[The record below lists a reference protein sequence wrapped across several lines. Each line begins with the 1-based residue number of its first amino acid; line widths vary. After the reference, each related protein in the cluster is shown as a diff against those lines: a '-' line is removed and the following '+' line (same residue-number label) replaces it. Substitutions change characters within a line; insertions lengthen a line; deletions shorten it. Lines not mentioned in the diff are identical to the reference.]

1 MPTPQVQPQQ
11 NQNQGPQQQRQPGGG
26 QQQAGGGGS
35 QQQPQSPG
43 APGGGGLTQ
52 PLFSGDHV
60 LETVLTGQVY
70 LREGARG
77 PSVRAIQSFLVAQGM
92 DVGRT
97 GPDGS
102 WGPSTTKALK
112 AWQAAHGVPSTG
124 VFGPMTLKAMELE
137 PPVTSVPSTPQ
148 AAAPQ
153 AQTTPRNQPTNPQN
167 PAGTTQAQAAG
178 GNRPA
183 QGAPGSRNGGLP
195 DNFQKMWDAHPHNYQ
210 NDGSDTSSADLQV
223 AQGWNPDQYSNTCA
237 IRLSIMLNQLGGDLK
252 ITREKA
258 KGAGLDPGRIPH
270 SKKTGWYYIL
280 SAKEMWTYLTKY
292 AGQPHQEW
300 PQGKRFKTAD
310 EFQQNFDKDIEPVV
324 SGKKG
329 IVAFDKI
336 FGFSGTGHVDVFDG
350 TRLSDA
356 PNWYPC
362 QSLKVWYI

>member
-1 MPTPQVQPQQ
+1 MPTPQAPQQQ
-11 NQNQGPQQQRQPGGG
+11 NQTQTQPRQPGAP
-26 QQQAGGGGS
+26 QQGGGGGNGA
-35 QQQPQSPG
+35 QQPQTPG
-43 APGGGGLTQ
+43 APGGGSLTQ

-60 LETVLTGQVY
+60 LQTVAAGQVH

-77 PSVRAIQSFLVAQGM
+77 PSVRALQSFLVGQGLN
-92 DVGRT
+92 VGRT

-102 WGPSTTKALK
+102 WGAATTLALK
-112 AWQAAHGVPSTG
+112 AWQSSHGVPATG
-124 VFGPMTLKAMELE
+124 VLGPLTIQAMERE
-137 PPVTSVPSTPQ
+137 PPVT
-148 AAAPQ
+148 AAP
-153 AQTTPRNQPTNPQN
+153 TTPGATPVAPATPRAQPTNPQN

-210 NDGSDTSSADLQV
+210 QDGTDTSSADLQV

-237 IRLSIMLNQLGGDLK
+237 IRLSIMLNQLGGNLK

-258 KGAGLDPGRIPH
+258 KGAGLDPGRIPK
-270 SKKTGWYYIL
+270 SAKTGWYYIL
-280 SAKEMWTYLTKY
+280 SAKEMWIYLTKY
-292 AGQPHQEW
+292 AGQPHAQW
-300 PQGKRFKTAD
+300 PQGKRFKTSD

-350 TRLSDA
+350 TKLSDA

-362 QSLKVWYI
+362 ESLKVWYI